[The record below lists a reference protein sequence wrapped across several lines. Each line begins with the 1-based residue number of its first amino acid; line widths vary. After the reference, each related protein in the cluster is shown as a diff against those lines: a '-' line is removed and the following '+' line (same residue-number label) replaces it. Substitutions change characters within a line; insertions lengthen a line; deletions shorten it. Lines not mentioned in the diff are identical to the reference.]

1 MRITA
6 LMIKNYRSCTE
17 TSISPHPELS
27 ALIGIN
33 GSGKTSVLSAI
44 LFLRKII
51 GWGPWGRSNEKA
63 SNQCTLQIDFDLDGK
78 TIQYEAVVDYTTTER
93 NSEEVTNTAEKWNL
107 KDITGEDRW
116 IPFPTFL
123 LRTGREGSKYI
134 FAEFAHW
141 KRRAIAHGT
150 EIITLGDLPE
160 AFMEEPILPLLQKVV
175 GFISK
180 ISYYS
185 ASQYTNPSECPAYIT
200 LEEDEYRRRNHG
212 RHAKF
217 LHDLYL
223 FKEKN
228 PEGFQEYKSIVGKQ
242 GLRLVDNIEFHPIR
256 VPSSEV
262 EVRTGGRIVKREIKR
277 VLVVPHFVIHNTKL
291 SPSQLSE
298 GTFKTLAVL
307 LYLSTDIS
315 ELLLLEEPEVCIHHG
330 LLSSLIEL
338 VKSHSRQKQIIVSTH
353 SDFVLDQL
361 KPENVFLVRNSRA
374 SGTVVESLP
383 SSLSA
388 KGYKALK
395 EYLNTSGNLGEY
407 WRHAGFDN
415 V

>member
-1 MRITA
+1 M
-6 LMIKNYRSCTE
+6 
-17 TSISPHPELS
+17 HPELS

-33 GSGKTSVLSAI
+33 GSGKTNILSA
-44 LFLRKII
+44 LLLLRKVI
-51 GWGPWGRSNEKA
+51 GWRPWGRSSEKA
-63 SNQCTLQIDFDLDGK
+63 ASQCTLRIDFEVDGR
-78 TIQYEAVVDYTTTER
+78 TVEYEAVIDYTTTER
-93 NSEEVTNTAEKWNL
+93 NTEEVISAAEKWNL
-107 KDITGEDRW
+107 RAVTGEDQW
-116 IPFPTFL
+116 VSFPSFL
-123 LRTGREGSKYI
+123 FRVRREEPKYLLPQFI
-134 FAEFAHW
+134 MEW
-141 KRRAIAHGT
+141 KRTALSRGA
-150 EIITLGDLPE
+150 EITPGDLPQ
-160 AFMEEPILPLLQKVV
+160 AFMEEPILPILQTIQ

-200 LEEDEYRRRNHG
+200 LEEDDYLRHRNYG

-223 FKEKN
+223 FKEKS
-228 PEGFQEYKSIVGKQ
+228 PDSFQEYQSIVGKQ
-242 GLRLVDNIEFHPIR
+242 GLRLVDKIEFHPVR

-262 EVRTGGRIVKREIKR
+262 EVRTGGRIVKKEIKR
-277 VLVVPHFVIHNTKL
+277 VLVVPHFVIHSTKL

-307 LYLSTDIS
+307 LYLSTDVS

-338 VKSHSRQKQIIVSTH
+338 IKSYSKQKQIVLSTH

-361 KPENVFLVRNSRA
+361 APENVFLVSNSRS
-374 SGTVVESLP
+374 SGTVAVTLP
-383 SSLSA
+383 EGLSA
-388 KGYKALK
+388 RGFRALK
-395 EYLNTSGNLGEY
+395 EYLRTSGNLGEF
-407 WRHAGFDN
+407 WRHAGFED

>member
-1 MRITA
+1 MRMKSLT
-6 LMIKNYRSCTE
+6 IKNYRSCRE
-17 TSISPHPELS
+17 TSFNPHPQLS

-33 GSGKTSVLSAI
+33 GSGKTTVLSAI
-44 LFLRKII
+44 LFLRKIV

-63 SNQCTLQIDFDLDGK
+63 SNQCTLRIDFEFEGK
-78 TIQYEAVVDYTTTER
+78 IIHYEAVVDYTTTER
-93 NSEEVTNTAEKWNL
+93 NPEEITNTDEKWNL
-107 KDITGEDRW
+107 ESITGQDQW
-116 IPFPTFL
+116 VSFPSFL
-123 LRTGREGSKYI
+123 LRARREESKYM
-134 FAEFAHW
+134 FAEYVHW
-141 KRRAIAHGT
+141 KRRAIAHGK
-150 EIITLGDLPE
+150 EIVTPGDLPE
-160 AFMEEPILPLLQKVV
+160 SFMKEPILPVVQRIV
-175 GFISK
+175 GFISR

-185 ASQYTNPSECPAYIT
+185 ASQYTNPSECPVYVT
-200 LEEDEYRRRNHG
+200 LEEDEYRHRSHG

-228 PEGFQEYKSIVGKQ
+228 PDGFQEYKSIVGKQ
-242 GLRLVDNIEFHPIR
+242 GLKLVDNIEFHPIR

-262 EVRTGGRIVKREIKR
+262 EVRTGGRIVKKEIKR

-307 LYLSTDIS
+307 LYLSTDTT

-330 LLSSLIEL
+330 LLSSLMEL
-338 VKSHSRQKQIIVSTH
+338 IKSHSQQKQIIVSTH

-361 KPENVFLVRNSRA
+361 KPENVFLVNNSRA
-374 SGTVVESLP
+374 SGTIVESLP
-383 SSLSA
+383 ESVSA
-388 KGYKALK
+388 RGYKALK

-407 WRHAGFDN
+407 WRHAGFED

>member
-1 MRITA
+1 MRIAA
-6 LMIKNYRSCTE
+6 LTIKNYRSCRE
-17 TSISPHPELS
+17 TSFRLHPELS

-33 GSGKTSVLSAI
+33 GSGKTNVLSAI
-44 LFLRKII
+44 LLLRKLI
-51 GWGPWGRSNEKA
+51 GWSPWGPSVEKA
-63 SNQCTLQIDFDLDGK
+63 SSQSTLRVDFELNGK
-78 TIQYEAVVDYTTTER
+78 TIKYEAVVDYTTTER
-93 NSEEVTNTAEKWNL
+93 NSEEVLGAAEKWNL
-107 KDITGEDRW
+107 EAITGQDQW
-116 IPFPTFL
+116 VSFPSFL
-123 LRTGREGSKYI
+123 LRARREESQYM
-134 FAEFAHW
+134 FAEFAQW
-141 KRRAIAHGT
+141 KRRAISHGM
-150 EIITLGDLPE
+150 EIVTPGDLPQS
-160 AFMEEPILPLLQKVV
+160 FMEEPILPLVQKIV
-175 GFISK
+175 GFISR

-200 LEEDEYRRRNHG
+200 LEEEEFRRRSHG

-228 PEGFQEYKSIVGKQ
+228 PDGYQEYQSIVGKQ
-242 GLRLVDNIEFHPIR
+242 GLNLVDKIEFHPVR

-262 EVRTGGRIVKREIKR
+262 EVRTGGRIVKKEIKR

-338 VKSHSRQKQIIVSTH
+338 IKSHSKQKQIVVSTH
-353 SDFVLDQL
+353 SDFVIDQL
-361 KPENVFLVRNSRA
+361 GPDNVFLVNNSRA
-374 SGTVVESLP
+374 SGTLVESLP
-383 SSLSA
+383 ESLSA
-388 KGYKALK
+388 RGFKALK
-395 EYLNTSGNLGEY
+395 EYLSTSGNLGEY
-407 WRHAGFDN
+407 WRHAGFDD